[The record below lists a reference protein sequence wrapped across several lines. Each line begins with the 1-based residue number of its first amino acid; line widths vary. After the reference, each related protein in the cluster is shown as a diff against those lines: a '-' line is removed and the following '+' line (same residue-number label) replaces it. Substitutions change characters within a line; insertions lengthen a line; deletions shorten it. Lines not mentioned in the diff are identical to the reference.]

1 MEKKIFFT
9 VIIFIISIFMCM
21 SVYAKSDIT
30 LYING
35 EQIDSDVKP
44 MIIDGS
50 TMVPV
55 RVLFDKLSAN
65 VLWNDSLRQVTVTSG
80 QDVIIFNINSK
91 IAYHNGSAKTLITAP
106 VIRDGRTL
114 VPIRFIS
121 ENLGYNVDWD
131 ENLRRVSISSKVEDT
146 KGDSTGNPSGGNT
159 DKPQDNTSAPSAS
172 GISLNYISVSENE
185 HGYNVLVSSSSKIKP
200 KLMTLDDPYR
210 LVFDFYASS
219 INIKDAKT
227 DYSSNPVKQIRWS
240 KHDSYT
246 RVVIECALK
255 SNYTLTYPSEGQC
268 CITVAKTGSGGSNS
282 SSSGQSN
289 VTPVTPNGR
298 IPKVVIDAGHGGF
311 DSGAVGKD
319 SSGNA
324 VLYEKTANLNIALSL
339 EQKLKAYGIDV
350 VMTRSTDKALGSTTM
365 EDLVNRSLIANNNN
379 ADIFVSIH
387 NDASDNTSATGT
399 SVLYSGLAN
408 SGNYGISGKEIA
420 ANILTPLVKATGLAN
435 RGLSERPNLVVL
447 KRTVMPA
454 VLVECAF
461 VTCEKDRAVLMNDA
475 KVSKIAD
482 AICEGIITSLRTMKK
497 IK

>member
-1 MEKKIFFT
+1 MEKKIFFAA
-9 VIIFIISIFMCM
+9 IIFVISIFLCM
-21 SVYAKSDIT
+21 SVYAQSDIT

-35 EQIDSDVKP
+35 ERIDSDVNP

-65 VLWNDSLRQVTVTSG
+65 VLWNESLRQVTVTSG

-91 IAYHNGSAKTLITAP
+91 VAYHNGSAKTLVTAP

-131 ENLRRVSISSKVEDT
+131 ENQRRVSISSKSGSANENA
-146 KGDSTGNPSGGNT
+146 DSNPSGGNT
-159 DKPQDNTSAPSAS
+159 DKPQDNTSVPSAS
-172 GISLNYISVSENE
+172 GVSLNYISVSENE
-185 HGYNVLVSSSSKIKP
+185 HGYNILVSSSSKIEP
-200 KLMTLDDPYR
+200 KVMTLDAPYR
-210 LVFDFYASS
+210 LVFDFYASA

-227 DYSSNPVKQIRWS
+227 DYSSNPVKQIRWAN
-240 KHDSYT
+240 HDSYT

-255 SNYTLTYPSEGQC
+255 SSYTVTYPSEGQC
-268 CITVAKTGSGGSNS
+268 CITVAKTASGGNTS
-282 SSSGQSN
+282 SAPQTPS
-289 VTPVTPNGR
+289 TPVTPTGSA
-298 IPKVVIDAGHGGF
+298 PKVVIDAGHGGF

-319 SSGNA
+319 GSGNA

-339 EQKLKAYGIDV
+339 EQKLKSRGVDV
-350 VMTRSTDKALGSTTM
+350 VMTRSTDKALGTTTM

-399 SVLYSGLAN
+399 SVLYAGLAN

-475 KVSKIAD
+475 KVSQIAD
-482 AICEGIITSLRTMKK
+482 AICEGIITSLKTMNK